1 MSTINIQ
8 NISYSHPDRE
18 PLFKNISLQV
28 NEGQKVAIVGPNG
41 IGKTTLFR
49 IICDYWNHP
58 EIKINETP
66 LYIPQHIESYTDSSI
81 AEVLGINDKLQALEA
96 ISNGSIEQCY
106 FDLLDND
113 WDVESKAI
121 AALSFWNLETTDL
134 HKPLNYL
141 SGGERVKVFF
151 SGMIMGNP
159 KLVLLDEPTNHIDES
174 SREKLYKWIEETPAT
189 LLIVSHDRYLLNLLT
204 DMYELS
210 ETGIKYYAG
219 NYDSY
224 VTQKKQEQD
233 ALIRQLDSQR
243 LELKKARKTQQE
255 VAERRQ
261 RLESRGSA
269 QTAKKSLARIVA
281 NTRKASAQQ
290 TTSNLADKHS
300 KKIEDINKSIQ
311 KLQQNIDNTHKIRIA
326 VEDSVLHQGKILIE
340 AVGINYAYNEKNI
353 WKKNLD
359 FTILSGDST
368 LIKGSNGSG
377 KTTLIKLITNRL
389 QTTCG
394 ELKSTEEG
402 FLYLDQDYSLIDLSQ
417 TVYRQAQSY
426 NMSMPESEVKR
437 CLTHAGF
444 FSKTWDKPCSKLSG
458 GEKMKLSLCSLLIA
472 NKSPDILILDE
483 PTNNLDINSMQ
494 ILSKAIKEY
503 HGSIFVI
510 SHDKFFVNE
519 LDINNEIDLDNQ
531 TVINL

>member
-159 KLVLLDEPTNHIDES
+159 KLVLL
-174 SREKLYKWIEETPAT
+174 W
-189 LLIVSHDRYLLNLLT
+189 
-204 DMYELS
+204 
-210 ETGIKYYAG
+210 
-219 NYDSY
+219 
-224 VTQKKQEQD
+224 
-233 ALIRQLDSQR
+233 
-243 LELKKARKTQQE
+243 
-255 VAERRQ
+255 
-261 RLESRGSA
+261 
-269 QTAKKSLARIVA
+269 
-281 NTRKASAQQ
+281 
-290 TTSNLADKHS
+290 TSPP
-300 KKIEDINKSIQ
+300 
-311 KLQQNIDNTHKIRIA
+311 
-326 VEDSVLHQGKILIE
+326 
-340 AVGINYAYNEKNI
+340 
-353 WKKNLD
+353 
-359 FTILSGDST
+359 
-368 LIKGSNGSG
+368 
-377 KTTLIKLITNRL
+377 IT
-389 QTTCG
+389 
-394 ELKSTEEG
+394 
-402 FLYLDQDYSLIDLSQ
+402 
-417 TVYRQAQSY
+417 
-426 NMSMPESEVKR
+426 
-437 CLTHAGF
+437 
-444 FSKTWDKPCSKLSG
+444 
-458 GEKMKLSLCSLLIA
+458 
-472 NKSPDILILDE
+472 
-483 PTNNLDINSMQ
+483 
-494 ILSKAIKEY
+494 
-503 HGSIFVI
+503 
-510 SHDKFFVNE
+510 
-519 LDINNEIDLDNQ
+519 
-531 TVINL
+531 